1 VITHRLHATAKYL
14 EITMPTHAAERAH
27 DRQAG
32 RPRSAD
38 APRRETSSATRDTVP
53 LAGLAH
59 AQAAVLRQ
67 ADPADVL
74 GGTEAGPDIAAALAR
89 RRGRGAR
96 LPDQIARSMG
106 EAMGADLSDV
116 RVHTGTEAA
125 MLARSVQAT
134 AFTHGADIYFGER
147 SYSPG
152 TAAGQRLLAHELAHT
167 HQSGGSAHVG
177 GPVIGRAADPAEA
190 DADRV
195 ADGVLRAMRR
205 QTLRRRI
212 QTDLARPQPRL
223 VRRTAL
229 RILRVLDRDAIVVR
243 GGTNLAEQFTNGSGV
258 TAADDGKL
266 SGVSVNSGNAKT
278 FDQLCAGIPNGSV
291 GTTTVGAIRD
301 LTGDVVEA
309 PTRNKLH
316 CLAAGLTG
324 AEFSGLFTPTVKNP
338 AAVPRVKAKK

>member
-1 VITHRLHATAKYL
+1 MPLSESTIGRRGVRGRPTHRAARRPPPLATPFRSPASHTRRQPSCARR
-14 EITMPTHAAERAH
+14 IRPTFWV
-27 DRQAG
+27 
-32 RPRSAD
+32 
-38 APRRETSSATRDTVP
+38 APRRVPTSRPLWPAGGDEARACPTRS
-53 LAGLAH
+53 
-59 AQAAVLRQ
+59 
-67 ADPADVL
+67 PARW
-74 GGTEAGPDIAAALAR
+74 AR
-89 RRGRGAR
+89 
-96 LPDQIARSMG
+96 
-106 EAMGADLSDV
+106 
-116 RVHTGTEAA
+116 
-125 MLARSVQAT
+125 RSVQAT

-167 HQSGGSAHVG
+167 QQSGGSAHVG

-324 AEFSGLFTPTVKNP
+324 AEFSGLLTPTVKNP
-338 AAVPRVKAKK
+338 AAVP

>member
-1 VITHRLHATAKYL
+1 MHRLHATANYL
-14 EITMPTHAAERAH
+14 EITMPMHVAERTH
-27 DRQAG
+27 DQQVG

-38 APRRETSSATRDTVP
+38 APRSETTSAARDTVP

-59 AQAAVLRQ
+59 GPAAILRQ

-74 GGTEAGPDIAAALAR
+74 GGTAVGPDIATMLAR
-89 RRGRGAR
+89 RRGRGER

-152 TAAGQRLLAHELAHT
+152 TVAGQRLLAHELAHT
-167 HQSGGSAHVG
+167 QQTGGSAHAG

-195 ADGVLRAMRR
+195 ADGILRAMRR
-205 QTLRRRI
+205 QTLRR
-212 QTDLARPQPRL
+212 QVETDLARPQPRL

-229 RILRVLDRDAIVVR
+229 RILRVLARDAVVVR
-243 GGTNLAEQFTNGSGV
+243 GGTNLAEQFTGGSGV
-258 TAADDGKL
+258 TSGVGGKL
-266 SGVSVNSGNAKT
+266 TGVSVNSGNAKT
-278 FDQLCAGIPNGSV
+278 FEELCAGIPNGSV
-291 GTTTVGAIRD
+291 GRTTVGAIRD

-309 PTRNKLH
+309 PTRNLLH
-316 CLAAGLTG
+316 CLASGLTG
-324 AEFSGLFTPTVKNP
+324 DEFSGLFTPIVKNP
-338 AAVPRVKAKK
+338 AAVPRVRTGKK

>member
-1 VITHRLHATAKYL
+1 
-14 EITMPTHAAERAH
+14 MPTHVAERTH
-27 DRQAG
+27 DKQA
-32 RPRSAD
+32 RHSRSAEAPRS
-38 APRRETSSATRDTVP
+38 ETTSTPRDTVP
-53 LAGLAH
+53 LVGLAH
-59 AQAAVLRQ
+59 GPAAVLRQ
-67 ADPADVL
+67 ANPADVL
-74 GGTEAGPDIAAALAR
+74 GGTAVGPDIATMLAR

-106 EAMGADLSDV
+106 EVMGADLSDV

-147 SYSPG
+147 NYSPG

-167 HQSGGSAHVG
+167 QQTGGSAHAG

-205 QTLRRRI
+205 QTLRR
-212 QTDLARPQPRL
+212 QVETDLAHPQPRL

-243 GGTNLAEQFTNGSGV
+243 GGTNLAAQFTGGSGV
-258 TAADDGKL
+258 TVADDGKL
-266 SGVSVNSGNAKT
+266 SGVSVNSGNGKSLE
-278 FDQLCAGIPNGSV
+278 QLCVGIPNGSV

-301 LTGDVVEA
+301 KSGDVVEA
-309 PTRNKLH
+309 PTRNLLH

-324 AEFSGLFTPTVKNP
+324 DEFSGLFTPVVKNP
-338 AAVPRVKAKK
+338 AAVPRVRVKK

>member
-1 VITHRLHATAKYL
+1 
-14 EITMPTHAAERAH
+14 MPTHVAERAH

-38 APRRETSSATRDTVP
+38 APRSETSSATSETVP

-74 GGTEAGPDIAAALAR
+74 GGTAAGPDIAAALAR

-134 AFTHGADIYFGER
+134 AFT
-147 SYSPG
+147 
-152 TAAGQRLLAHELAHT
+152 Q
-167 HQSGGSAHVG
+167 
-177 GPVIGRAADPAEA
+177 
-190 DADRV
+190 
-195 ADGVLRAMRR
+195 
-205 QTLRRRI
+205 
-212 QTDLARPQPRL
+212 DLARPQPRL

-243 GGTNLAEQFTNGSGV
+243 GGTNLAAQFTGGSGV

-278 FDQLCAGIPNGSV
+278 FEQLCAGIPNGSV

-301 LTGDVVEA
+301 LTGDVVES

>member
-1 VITHRLHATAKYL
+1 
-14 EITMPTHAAERAH
+14 MPTHVAERAH

-38 APRRETSSATRDTVP
+38 APRSETSSATSETVP

-74 GGTEAGPDIAAALAR
+74 GGTAAGPDIAAALAR

-152 TAAGQRLLAHELAHT
+152 TVAGQRLLAHELAHT
-167 HQSGGSAHVG
+167 QQTGGSAHAG

-190 DADRV
+190 DAGRV
-195 ADGVLRAMRR
+195 ADAQQAALPGRGAHRRGVQRAVHPDR
-205 QTLRRRI
+205 QEPGGSTAG
-212 QTDLARPQPRL
+212 QGQEMSDLVSDFEL
-223 VRRTAL
+223 LAL
-229 RILRVLDRDAIVVR
+229 R
-243 GGTNLAEQFTNGSGV
+243 
-258 TAADDGKL
+258 
-266 SGVSVNSGNAKT
+266 
-278 FDQLCAGIPNGSV
+278 
-291 GTTTVGAIRD
+291 
-301 LTGDVVEA
+301 
-309 PTRNKLH
+309 
-316 CLAAGLTG
+316 
-324 AEFSGLFTPTVKNP
+324 
-338 AAVPRVKAKK
+338 